1 MKDIFYG
8 WSNGID
14 SVSFITVDREA
25 GLIQMIL
32 KTKMHFTGGTEE
44 TEIPWIEDDVGTG
57 AAHFM
62 GA

>member
-1 MKDIFYG
+1 
-8 WSNGID
+8 
-14 SVSFITVDREA
+14 
-25 GLIQMIL
+25 
-32 KTKMHFTGGTEE
+32 MHFTGGTEE